1 MRNNRLTFEDLEPN
15 MGVAPYFTYSPQD
28 SVGNDSTLVWRLNEP
43 LALSIPVGGTANNYQ
58 WMKDYIDIPGA
69 TSDSLSFTPIAY
81 ADSGSYGLRIT
92 NTIVTGLTL
101 YSRPIHISVVDDQF
115 PVAVNDSAEVLEDSS
130 VTIRVLDND
139 SDPDGDALMISDV
152 TVPVHGTAVIEPGD
166 TSITYTPAT
175 NFFGPDTFS
184 YVIDDGKGLLDI
196 GVVFITVTPVN
207 DPPGPFALL
216 SPPTDTSLFVRAG
229 FDTVVFSWQA
239 ARDPESELVTY
250 FFKAS
255 SDYEGLFLADTTTD
269 TTLALVPIFSY
280 VLKSMRVD
288 TFMVSW
294 DITAFDGTDTTAS
307 INGFLDFTI
316 IIDYPA
322 ATVLESLLPQ
332 AFALHQNYPNP
343 FNPSTTIRFDLPVA
357 TEVHLAVYDLLGRE
371 VVRLVDG
378 QLGAGH
384 HQQVWDGRDRDGHA
398 VPTGIYFVLVVTPEF
413 RESIKIVLL
422 K

>member
-1 MRNNRLTFEDLEPN
+1 M
-15 MGVAPYFTYSPQD
+15 
-28 SVGNDSTLVWRLNEP
+28 
-43 LALSIPVGGTANNYQ
+43 
-58 WMKDYIDIPGA
+58 
-69 TSDSLSFTPIAY
+69 
-81 ADSGSYGLRIT
+81 
-92 NTIVTGLTL
+92 
-101 YSRPIHISVVDDQF
+101 
-115 PVAVNDSAEVLEDSS
+115 
-130 VTIRVLDND
+130 
-139 SDPDGDALMISDV
+139 
-152 TVPVHGTAVIEPGD
+152 
-166 TSITYTPAT
+166 
-175 NFFGPDTFS
+175 
-184 YVIDDGKGLLDI
+184 
-196 GVVFITVTPVN
+196 
-207 DPPGPFALL
+207 
-216 SPPTDTSLFVRAG
+216 
-229 FDTVVFSWQA
+229 
-239 ARDPESELVTY
+239 TY

-307 INGFLDFTI
+307 INGLLDFTI
-316 IIDYPA
+316 IIDYPT
-322 ATVLESLLPQ
+322 ATVEENLLPK

-357 TEVHLAVYDLLGRE
+357 TDVHLAVYDLLGRE
-371 VVRLVDG
+371 VARLVDG